1 MTNFCCLILE
11 FFYIYIYIVYPVKMA
26 TLQQSAIRKK
36 VHPFMPFSRTPALS
50 KRPQVKGIVTKVTTM
65 SPKKPNSAI
74 RHVAKVALTSGSRVT
89 ARIPGI
95 GYICSKYNRVLIT
108 GGRAN
113 DLPGVGY
120 TLIRGVYDF
129 SPVIFKKKRRSVY
142 GTSRPEGYTKH
153 IRRSLRI
160 LL

>member
-1 MTNFCCLILE
+1 
-11 FFYIYIYIVYPVKMA
+11 MA
-26 TLQQSAIRKK
+26 TLRQSALRKK
-36 VHPFMPFSRTPALS
+36 FYPLKSFSRTPALQQ
-50 KRPQVKGIVTKVTTM
+50 RPQVKGIVTKVTTM
-65 SPKKPNSAI
+65 SPKKPNSAV
-74 RHVAKVALTSGSRVT
+74 RHIAKVALTSGLRVT

-95 GYICSKYNRVLIT
+95 GYICSKYNRVLVT

-142 GTSRPEGYTKH
+142 GTSRPDGYSKH
-153 IRRSLRI
+153 VRRSLRI
-160 LL
+160 II